1 MTSAP
6 WDALSGQYQLRPGSN
21 PGVVGQR
28 PILANGQLTRLLRG
42 QRREQVGRTL
52 NGLFT
57 LCAHAH
63 RRTAELAWAAA
74 LGESS
79 ALTSSEP
86 PLLLWLETARDHL
99 RSIALDWPQRLPEGP
114 VGAPA
119 MTWLRECPL
128 PLASGHGSVDATVAR
143 EALLKL
149 RLWLEHCVVGQALRD
164 WLPAQR
170 HPDALASWCEAGAAQ
185 LAPARCLARCYP
197 LAHTLRPEARCLDV
211 LDADDARQSELLREL
226 AQAIAEQSEFAQ
238 QPTWQNQCAES
249 GPWSRLRHRSTQST
263 LAQSAWTRLSA
274 RWTELLEIAAAP
286 AARQS
291 LTSAPLLAS
300 GALRLG
306 RGAALAWC
314 EMARGLL
321 LHWVQ
326 LDANGTVQDYR
337 VLAPTEWNFHP
348 NGALSKAVAAL
359 ARDDT
364 LSAQVLAAA
373 FDPCVVF
380 TVRAEPQ

>member
-1 MTSAP
+1 MASAP
-6 WDALSGQYQLRPGSN
+6 WDALSGQYLLRPGDN

-52 NGLFT
+52 SSLFT

-63 RRTAELAWAAA
+63 LRTAELAWAAA

-79 ALTSSEP
+79 GVTSSEP

-99 RSIALDWPQRLPEGP
+99 RSIALDWPQRLPDGP
-114 VGAPA
+114 LGAPA
-119 MTWLRECPL
+119 LAWLHDCPL
-128 PLASGHGSVDATVAR
+128 PLASAHGVADAAAAR
-143 EALLKL
+143 EALFKL
-149 RLWLEHCVVGQALRD
+149 RVWLEHCVVEQALSD

-170 HPDALASWCEAGAAQ
+170 HPDALARWCEAKAAR
-185 LAPARCLARCYP
+185 LTPARCLARCYP
-197 LAHTLRPEARCLDV
+197 LAHALRPAARCLDV
-211 LDADDARQSELLREL
+211 LDADGSRQSEQLREL

-238 QPTWQNQCAES
+238 RPTWLSQCAES
-249 GPWSRLRHRSTQST
+249 GPWSRLRHRS
-263 LAQSAWTRLSA
+263 AQGSLVHSAWTRLSA

-286 AARQS
+286 ADRLS
-291 LTSAPLLAS
+291 LTRVPLLAS

-306 RGAALAWC
+306 RCTALAWC

-326 LDANGTVQDYR
+326 LDANGAVQDYR

-348 NGALSKAVAAL
+348 DGNLSRAVATLPRA
-359 ARDDT
+359 DT

-380 TVRAEPQ
+380 TVKADPQ